1 MSKWAKIMVYI
12 MLLLIVVYIV
22 IMSFN
27 SDEIINEENNYSGD
41 IVSGEIS
48 SGDEISYAIEKINDN
63 EINLIASDL
72 NTEIITKYIFENDAV
87 VEIYVTQEVF
97 SGDFVEDMYK
107 AMQEDDEIGLVY
119 EEIDLNGNIITMKL
133 KQDYVN
139 IYSGVTYEELYE
151 DLNKSLNFSK

>member
-12 MLLLIVVYIV
+12 MLLLIVVYIF

-72 NTEIITKYIFENDAV
+72 NTEIITKYIFGNDAV
-87 VEIYVTQEVF
+87 VEIYVIQEVF

-107 AMQEDDEIGLVY
+107 AMQEDEEIGLVY

-151 DLNKSLNFSK
+151 DLNKSLNFSE